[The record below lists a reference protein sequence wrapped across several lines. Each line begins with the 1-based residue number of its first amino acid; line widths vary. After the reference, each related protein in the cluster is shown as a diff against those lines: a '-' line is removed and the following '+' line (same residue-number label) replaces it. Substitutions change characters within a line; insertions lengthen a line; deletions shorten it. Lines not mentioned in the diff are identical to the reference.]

1 MRVTN
6 ESFEKFGQKKRVRI
20 LYENNLIDNNIE
32 SCLETIREKRRKYLH
47 YYSQE
52 LDQLP
57 TDAKE
62 VFNSAIEIML
72 GIFSQD
78 VRDGKIILHPALI
91 KYLKQR
97 DIVDKQIEEE
107 INNHTPSS

>member
-1 MRVTN
+1 
-6 ESFEKFGQKKRVRI
+6 
-20 LYENNLIDNNIE
+20 
-32 SCLETIREKRRKYLH
+32 
-47 YYSQE
+47 
-52 LDQLP
+52 
-57 TDAKE
+57 
-62 VFNSAIEIML
+62 ML